1 MIRGDS
7 SAKRERRIVKAK
19 RMKSKEKVNAEEIGK
34 VRESREEFERRNK
47 TIGERERE
55 INREEECRA
64 WEGEKEEFD
73 SNGKGVFIFK
83 NVF

>member
-64 WEGEKEEFD
+64 
-73 SNGKGVFIFK
+73 
-83 NVF
+83 